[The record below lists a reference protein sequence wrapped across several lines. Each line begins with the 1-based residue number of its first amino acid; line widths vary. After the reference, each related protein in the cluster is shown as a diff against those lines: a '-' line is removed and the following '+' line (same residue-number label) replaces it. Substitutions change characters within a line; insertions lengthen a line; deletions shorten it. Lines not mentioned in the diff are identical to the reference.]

1 MKAYKQYKLLPQKTN
16 LRDHMTPL
24 ELILCSL
31 SEATAVELHRDRE
44 SQGFFN
50 LKRDA
55 KDAGQAAGE
64 ARQMVEKTLG
74 RSVVSPEN
82 FLPTKQTK
90 QVEEKGKKPKKQEQS
105 GPTLF
110 DEI

>member
-1 MKAYKQYKLLPQKTN
+1 
-16 LRDHMTPL
+16 MTPL

-44 SQGFFN
+44 SQGFVN

-74 RSVVSPEN
+74 RSVISAEN
-82 FLPTKQTK
+82 FLPTKSAK
-90 QVEEKGKKPKKQEQS
+90 QIEDKGKKRKKQHQS
-105 GPTLF
+105 GSTLF
-110 DEI
+110 DVLDEG